1 MKPEKKSGKNR
12 KFSIPAIP
20 PMRLWHRIVLYLL
33 TAVCVALSLIEV
45 TFQCFPYAAG
55 MLFYVLAAITLT
67 VSCCYFIINIRR
79 DIREIIKPAIAANRY
94 TNMVA
99 EDYRLRT
106 ILFAVPGMMS
116 NIIFAVFNGV
126 VAVIS
131 HSAWLGTL
139 AAYYILLSLMRSGV
153 VMQERRLSRIR
164 NEKERMKKELRVYR
178 RNSVMFLFLAVVL
191 AGAVILLV
199 HFQGGKSYPG
209 YTIYAV
215 AAYTFYKIILSTI
228 QVLKVGKRKSPQL
241 TITRRIGYIDACVSI
256 LMLQTAMFASFAGG
270 QEDFMLLMNA
280 ATGAVVCVMV
290 LGLGIQGICYCR
302 KQTGGKENG
311 SYPCG

>member
-1 MKPEKKSGKNR
+1 MKPEKKSGKSR

-55 MLFYVLAAITLT
+55 VLFYGLAAVSLTL
-67 VSCCYFIINIRR
+67 SCCYIVRHLRR
-79 DIREIIKPAIAANRY
+79 DIREVIKPAIAANRY
-94 TNMVA
+94 TNRVA
-99 EDYRLRT
+99 ADYRLRT

-126 VAVIS
+126 VAVTS
-131 HSAWLGTL
+131 RSAWLGTM

-153 VMQERRLSRIR
+153 VMQEKRLSRIPD
-164 NEKERMKKELRVYR
+164 EKERMRKELLVCR

-191 AGAVILLV
+191 AGAAVLLV
-199 HFQGGKSYPG
+199 NSEGGKNYPG
-209 YTIYAV
+209 YAIYAV
-215 AAYTFYKIILSTI
+215 AAYTFYKIIMSTI
-228 QVLKVGKRKSPQL
+228 QVIRVGKRKSPLL

-256 LMLQTAMFASFAGG
+256 LTLQTAMFASFSSGE
-270 QEDFMLLMNA
+270 EDFMLLMNM
-280 ATGAVVCVMV
+280 ATGAVVCMMV
-290 LGLGIQGICYCR
+290 LGLGIQGLCYYR
-302 KQTGGKENG
+302 KQTGGKA
-311 SYPCG
+311 

>member
-1 MKPEKKSGKNR
+1 MKPEKKSGKSR

-45 TFQCFPYAAG
+45 TFQCFPYAAD
-55 MLFYVLAAITLT
+55 MLFYMLAAVMLT
-67 VSCCYFIINIRR
+67 VSCYYFIINIRR

-126 VAVIS
+126 VAVTS
-131 HSAWLGTL
+131 RSAWLGTL

-153 VMQERRLSRIR
+153 VTQEKRLSRIR
-164 NEKERMKKELRVYR
+164 DEKERMRKELRVYR

-191 AGAVILLV
+191 AGAAVLLV
-199 HFQGGKSYPG
+199 NSEGGKSYPG
-209 YTIYAV
+209 YAIYAV
-215 AAYTFYKIILSTI
+215 AAYTFYKIIMSTI
-228 QVLKVGKRKSPQL
+228 QVLKVGKRKSPLL
-241 TITRRIGYIDACVSI
+241 TITRRIGYIEACVSI
-256 LMLQTAMFASFAGG
+256 LTLQTAMFASFASG

-280 ATGAVVCVMV
+280 ATGAVVCMMV
-290 LGLGIQGICYCR
+290 LGLGIQGLCYYR
-302 KQTGGKENG
+302 KQTGGKA
-311 SYPCG
+311 

>member
-12 KFSIPAIP
+12 KFSISAIP

-55 MLFYVLAAITLT
+55 MLFYVLAAVTLT
-67 VSCCYFIINIRR
+67 VSCYYFIVNIRR
-79 DIREIIKPAIAANRY
+79 DIREVIKPAIAANRY

-126 VAVIS
+126 VAVTS
-131 HSAWLGTL
+131 RSAWLGTL

-153 VMQERRLSRIR
+153 VMQEKRLSRIR
-164 NEKERMKKELRVYR
+164 DEKERMKKELRVYR

-191 AGAVILLV
+191 AGAAVLLV
-199 HFQGGKSYPG
+199 NSEGGKSYPG
-209 YTIYAV
+209 YAIYAV
-215 AAYTFYKIILSTI
+215 AAYTFYKIIMSTI
-228 QVLKVGKRKSPQL
+228 QVLKVGKRKSPLL

-256 LMLQTAMFASFAGG
+256 LTLQTAMFASFASG

-280 ATGAVVCVMV
+280 ATGAVVCMMV
-290 LGLGIQGICYCR
+290 LGLGIQGLCYYR
-302 KQTGGKENG
+302 KQTGGKA
-311 SYPCG
+311 

>member
-1 MKPEKKSGKNR
+1 MKPEKKSGKSR

-55 MLFYVLAAITLT
+55 MLFYVLAAVMLT
-67 VSCCYFIINIRR
+67 VSCYYFIVNIRR

-126 VAVIS
+126 VAVTS
-131 HSAWLGTL
+131 RSAWLGTL

-153 VMQERRLSRIR
+153 VTQERRLSRIR
-164 NEKERMKKELRVYR
+164 DEKERMRKELRVYR

-191 AGAVILLV
+191 AGAAVLLV
-199 HFQGGKSYPG
+199 NSEGGKSYPG
-209 YTIYAV
+209 YAIYAA
-215 AAYTFYKIILSTI
+215 AAYTFYKIIMSTI
-228 QVLKVGKRKSPQL
+228 QVLKVGKRKSPLL

-256 LMLQTAMFASFAGG
+256 LTLQTAMFASFASG

-280 ATGAVVCVMV
+280 ATGAVVCMMV
-290 LGLGIQGICYCR
+290 LGLGIQGLCYYR
-302 KQTGGKENG
+302 KQTGGKA
-311 SYPCG
+311 